1 MSPGR
6 HSHLIPTT
14 GSAQCLLRELRT
26 PSHASLLAL
35 TVTHCL
41 EMSVSSQAL
50 NFLRE
55 EYDLAFFSE
64 FLTPR
69 TEPENLEN
77 EENNPRTNKLWYSKS
92 LLTSIAKEASGSRE
106 KLRAIF
112 NHTVHMQSYCLSAKK
127 HFVLLSRLNMPLHK
141 CVNILLLLSK
151 SSSYE
156 LFKGKLYPQVGLSK
170 PPCLC
175 ACINLVS
182 PILKRNYSSAPHT
195 SQISTNFLFTLGVR
209 HL

>member
-1 MSPGR
+1 
-6 HSHLIPTT
+6 
-14 GSAQCLLRELRT
+14 
-26 PSHASLLAL
+26 
-35 TVTHCL
+35 
-41 EMSVSSQAL
+41 
-50 NFLRE
+50 
-55 EYDLAFFSE
+55 
-64 FLTPR
+64 
-69 TEPENLEN
+69 
-77 EENNPRTNKLWYSKS
+77 
-92 LLTSIAKEASGSRE
+92 
-106 KLRAIF
+106 
-112 NHTVHMQSYCLSAKK
+112 MQSYCLSAKK

-195 SQISTNFLFTLGVR
+195 SQISTNFSLHSRSQTSLTNHLHALSENLLLLLMPFLIPSSVRALSLLTLKC
-209 HL
+209 